1 MATPK
6 TVTRDDWLAARLDLL
21 EQEKAL
27 TRQRDAVSRA
37 RQALPRVRIDKE
49 YVFQGEKGDETLG
62 DLFAGRSQLIIY
74 HFMFGADWDEGC
86 KSCSL
91 IAEGFDGP
99 ELHLAQ
105 RDVTFLA
112 ASRAPLAKLL
122 SFRDR
127 MGWKFEWVSTLG
139 SDFNRDFQ
147 VAFTEDEISGD
158 VYYNYKTGK
167 FPMTEAPGL
176 SVFFKESDGAIYH
189 TYSCF
194 ARGLDALMG
203 TYQYLDLVPKGRD
216 EDDLP
221 FTMEWVRHHDRYEDE
236 ERR

>member
-1 MATPK
+1 MAIQK
-6 TVTRDDWLAARLDLL
+6 TVSREDWLAARLALL

-37 RQALPRVRIDKE
+37 RRELPRVRVDKD
-49 YVFQGEKGDETLG
+49 YVFQGEKGDETLS

-74 HFMFGADWDEGC
+74 HFMFGPNWEAGC

-99 ELHLAQ
+99 DIHLAQ

-112 ASRAPLAKLL
+112 ASRGPLPKLL

-127 MGWKFEWVSTLG
+127 MGWKFKWVSSLD
-139 SDFNRDFQ
+139 SNFNRDFQ
-147 VAFTEDEISGD
+147 VSFTEDEIGGE
-158 VYYNYKTGK
+158 VYYNYAKGK

-176 SVFFKESDGAIYH
+176 SVFYKDPDGSIYH

-194 ARGLDALMG
+194 ARGLDALIG

-216 EDDLP
+216 EEYLP
-221 FTMEWVRHHDRYEDE
+221 FTMEWVRHHDRYGD
-236 ERR
+236 

>member
-1 MATPK
+1 MAIQK
-6 TVTRDDWLAARLDLL
+6 TVSREDWLAARLKLL

-27 TRQRDAVSRA
+27 TGQRDAVSRA
-37 RQALPRVRIDKE
+37 RQELPRVRIDKD
-49 YVFQGEKGDETLG
+49 YVFQGENGGETLS

-74 HFMFGADWDEGC
+74 HFMFGPDWEEGC
-86 KSCSL
+86 RSCSL

-99 ELHLAQ
+99 DSHLAE

-112 ASRAPLAKLL
+112 ASRGPLPKLL

-127 MGWKFEWVSTLG
+127 MGWTFKWVSSLG

-147 VAFTEDEISGD
+147 VSFTEDEISGE
-158 VYYNYKTGK
+158 VYYNYAKGK

-176 SVFFKESDGAIYH
+176 SVFYKDPDGSIYH

-194 ARGLDALMG
+194 ARGLDALIG

-221 FTMEWVRHHDRYEDE
+221 FTMEWVRHHDRYED
-236 ERR
+236 

>member
-1 MATPK
+1 MTIQK
-6 TVTRDDWLAARLDLL
+6 TVTRDEWLAARLELL

-27 TRQRDAVSRA
+27 TRQRDAVTRA
-37 RQALPRVRIDKE
+37 RRELPRVRVDKD
-49 YVFQGEKGDETLG
+49 YFFQSEKGDETLS

-74 HFMFGADWDEGC
+74 HFMFGPDWEEGC

-99 ELHLAQ
+99 DIHLAQ

-127 MGWKFEWVSTLG
+127 MGWTFQWVSSLG
-139 SDFNRDFQ
+139 TDFNRDFQ
-147 VAFTEDEISGD
+147 VSFTEDEISGE

-176 SVFFKESDGAIYH
+176 SVFARDPDGSIYH

-216 EDDLP
+216 EDDLS
-221 FTMEWVRHHDRYEDE
+221 FSMEWVRHHDKYED
-236 ERR
+236 

>member
-1 MATPK
+1 MAIQK
-6 TVTRDDWLAARLDLL
+6 TVSREDWLAARLALL

-37 RQALPRVRIDKE
+37 RRELPRVRVDKD
-49 YVFQGEKGDETLG
+49 YVFQGEKGDETLS

-74 HFMFGADWDEGC
+74 HFMFGPNWEAGC

-91 IAEGFDGP
+91 IAEGFDGADI
-99 ELHLAQ
+99 HLAQ

-112 ASRAPLAKLL
+112 ASRGPLPKLL

-127 MGWKFEWVSTLG
+127 MGWKFKWVSSLD
-139 SDFNRDFQ
+139 SNFNRDFQ
-147 VAFTEDEISGD
+147 VSFTEDEIGGE
-158 VYYNYKTGK
+158 VYSNYAKGK

-176 SVFFKESDGAIYH
+176 SVFYKDPDGSIYH

-194 ARGLDALMG
+194 ARGLDALIG

-216 EDDLP
+216 EEYLP
-221 FTMEWVRHHDRYEDE
+221 FTMEWVRHHDRYGD
-236 ERR
+236 